1 MEKIIGKKMNKN
13 EIKDIIYHAKGFKA
27 YDDKLKFLHNKF
39 VDQKCYILGCGPS
52 ILEVDKTKLSEELK
66 NNLCLSIKL
75 IYFSFLDL
83 VDFHFFNCNNYKTYP
98 SNEKSFFVAQSDFC
112 SEASAQRNVWGS
124 QQYDIS
130 VEVPR
135 QSKDQTLT
143 NTKDFNKWTF
153 NNSGLQRPW
162 GPGIMY
168 ESVLFFVQHL
178 GCKEIKTI
186 GWDYKDPNDNKKIE
200 HFYLEDFRT
209 SKLKNPANQPHEN
222 EIQDSI
228 SLSQEWSNY
237 FTNQGKNIQCYDS
250 SRCFIDKSINR
261 FKI

>member
-1 MEKIIGKKMNKN
+1 MNKN
-13 EIKDIIYHAKGFKA
+13 EIKDIIHHAKGLRT
-27 YDDKLKFLHNKF
+27 YNDKLDFLHNKF

-75 IYFSFLDL
+75 IYFSFPDL
-83 VDFHFFNCNNYKTYP
+83 VDFHFFNCNNYKQYP
-98 SNEKSFFVAQSDFC
+98 YNENSFFVAQSDFC

-130 VEVPR
+130 VQVPR

-168 ESVLFFVQHL
+168 ESVLFFAYHL
-178 GCKEIKTI
+178 GCKEIRTI
-186 GWDYKDPNDNKKIE
+186 GWDYKDPNDDKNIE
-200 HFYLEDFRT
+200 HFYQEDFRV
-209 SKLKNPANQPHEN
+209 SKLSNPAAQPYAG
-222 EIQDSI
+222 EILETINLANDW
-228 SLSQEWSNY
+228 LE
-237 FTNQGKNIQCYDS
+237 FVKREDKNIKAFKS
-250 SRCFIDKSINR
+250 KKCFIHKNIKR
-261 FKI
+261 YTI

>member
-1 MEKIIGKKMNKN
+1 MKKDNIKSIIKVAKN
-13 EIKDIIYHAKGFKA
+13 LNTYQ
-27 YDDKLKFLHNKF
+27 DKLNFLHNKF
-39 VDQKCYILGCGPS
+39 LGETCYILGCGPS
-52 ILEVDKTKLSEELK
+52 LLDIDKNKLNKELE
-66 NNLCLSIKL
+66 NNLCLSIKI

-83 VDFHFFNCNNYKTYP
+83 VDFHFFNCNNFKNYP
-98 SNEKSFFVAQSDFC
+98 YNDQTFIISQSDFC
-112 SEASAQRNVWGS
+112 TELQAKTNVWGS
-124 QQYDIS
+124 QKNDLNFI
-130 VEVPR
+130 VNR

-143 NTKDFNKWTF
+143 KTKDFEKWLIC
-153 NNSGLQRPW
+153 NSGLNRPW

-200 HFYLEDFRT
+200 HFYLEEFRT

-250 SRCFIDKSINR
+250 NKCFIDKSINR